1 MAKQKAPA
9 FAHSSDVN
17 APGDVHST
25 HVYRRYEAATEACRY
40 WEGLSKNRLTAQAHY
55 KVIEAEGVEV
65 HLWVVVVRFK

>member
-9 FAHSSDVN
+9 PARPSDVN

-25 HVYRRYEAATEACRY
+25 HVYRRYEAATEACHY
-40 WEGLSKNRLTAQAHY
+40 WEGISKSRLAAQAHY
-55 KVIEAEGVEV
+55 KVIEADGVEI